1 MKTKRKTILIYNFK
15 RVLSLIL
22 SFFLFLCPL
31 YAYSQTENDRNSTR
45 IEDESFELELSESFE
60 IEPFEPETFEF
71 SESFEIESFEP
82 ETFEFSESFEIES
95 FEPELLKLS
104 ESFETESFEP
114 ELLKLSESFETES
127 FEPELLKLS
136 ESFETESFEIESFES
151 ELLELEN
158 ILFIEEPRTPLQNSI
173 LNNLIG
179 AGITTLNQLK
189 NMTEEEILKV
199 TDKGRAGVEALQV
212 EMEKLKNKCNKS
224 FDSISKK

>member
-31 YAYSQTENDRNSTR
+31 YAYSQTENDKNSTR

-71 SESFEIESFEP
+71 SESFEI
-82 ETFEFSESFEIES
+82 
-95 FEPELLKLS
+95 
-104 ESFETESFEP
+104 ESFEP

-199 TDKGRAGVEALQV
+199 TDKGRAGVEALQA